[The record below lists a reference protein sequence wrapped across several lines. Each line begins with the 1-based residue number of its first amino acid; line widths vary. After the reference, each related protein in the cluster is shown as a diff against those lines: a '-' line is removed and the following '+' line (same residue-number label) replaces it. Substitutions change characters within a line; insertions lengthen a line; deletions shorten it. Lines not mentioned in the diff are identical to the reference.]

1 MRLGASTPHELR
13 AARMCPG
20 ATRRTERKSAK
31 EVRES
36 EGRRDK
42 GEKEGKARL
51 GKVGLGTPRKAE
63 RGSVGTGRAGWDRAV
78 VKRKERPRESNKQKE
93 WTRQETG
100 VLRGHGAAKDC
111 QGPHAVP
118 MQQREG
124 AQGRQGRG

>member
-1 MRLGASTPHELR
+1 MGT
-13 AARMCPG
+13 
-20 ATRRTERKSAK
+20 
-31 EVRES
+31 
-36 EGRRDK
+36 
-42 GEKEGKARL
+42 
-51 GKVGLGTPRKAE
+51 VGLGTTTKAG
-63 RGSVGTGRAGWDRAV
+63 RGTVGTGRAGWDRTV
-78 VKRKERPRESNKQKE
+78 VKRKERPSEHNKQKA